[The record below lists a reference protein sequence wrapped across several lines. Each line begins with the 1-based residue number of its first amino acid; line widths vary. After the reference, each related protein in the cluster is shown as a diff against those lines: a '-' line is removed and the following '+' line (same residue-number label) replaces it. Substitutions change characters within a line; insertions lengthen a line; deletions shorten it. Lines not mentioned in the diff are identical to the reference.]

1 MRTATS
7 IFVTIFMF
15 GSLAFNA
22 VSTSTLAIEQ
32 SFISSENQELI
43 ANGDST
49 RPSKGTPYRGSG
61 RRKFM

>member
-22 VSTSTLAIEQ
+22 VSTSAQAIEQ
-32 SFISSENQELI
+32 SFIPSDNQELI
-43 ANGDST
+43 ANRDST